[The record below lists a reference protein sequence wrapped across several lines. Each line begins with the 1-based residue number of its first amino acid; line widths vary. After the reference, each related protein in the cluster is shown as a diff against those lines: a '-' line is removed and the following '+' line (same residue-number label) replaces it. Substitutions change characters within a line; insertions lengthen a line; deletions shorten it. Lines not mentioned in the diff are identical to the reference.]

1 MYSRDCNRLQRPPR
15 LQNRSCASASSAQV
29 VQHRSKDGGPWRRVL
44 LSCAL
49 IFGCAALA
57 LAAPQASPSPVEDSK
72 PTRQIDLAK
81 LGYQGLSEEGR
92 LMTTA
97 NVTVNFVD
105 DTHVLFTFNP
115 KKLFQRDP
123 ACPPSHKDRII
134 QAQVI
139 DLETGAVVRQASWYL
154 HDERRYLW
162 PLGDGHFLLRKLDSL
177 YVLDQD
183 LHEKL
188 LLASPKQLLW
198 TGVTPDGKQIMVETA
213 VDASGKVK
221 DAAKA
226 KVRIDF
232 LDANSLAVQ
241 RTIRISQVMPLE
253 ATSLGFGDAVRGMDG
268 KIWLVRFGSGAKD
281 RNDITRVRSGCVPD
295 LKFPTYN
302 TMFVGRCSAAGS
314 DYSVSVFT
322 LTGHFLW
329 REKWSQH
336 RYEPIMERSED
347 GSRIAISTLMGSAA
361 DGTPVPEDQDWPQVQ
376 QSIRIMDAATGT
388 RVLAMKSASA
398 ILKGQNFT
406 LSPNGTQFAVLDGS
420 ALELFDLPAMS
431 TDERVKYVALQA
443 DAPTLAAPA
452 TRSSA
457 DASSEADEV
466 FDVAEQGS
474 SEEPAKVPPVA
485 APGAPEPSGAVPE
498 AASANATQPAAS
510 APPEPASDDASMVTF
525 KVASKTVVV
534 DVVVTDS
541 KGHPVKGLPPGD
553 FQLQEDGK
561 LQRVNYFH
569 EFTGYQQDGSAGA
582 PAPPPVVEAPLPS
595 NVFTNNQLT
604 REDEPITVFL
614 LDLLNTPERDQPY
627 AKEQLIQFL
636 KNKPKGSQFALCT
649 LTNSLRLIQG
659 FTNDENLLIAT
670 TLGKKGATRD
680 NPLMERDVA
689 LEKGLQIEK
698 ELAGLDANMQFV
710 VQMFQQAIAEEKVDE
725 LDRRVGI
732 TVDAFVQL
740 ARYLSGVPGRKN
752 VVWLSGSFP
761 LGIFPNSDLS
771 SAFSEMRDY
780 SQTMKKAANLL
791 ADAHVA
797 VYPVDIRGLMTQ
809 SAFAASTV
817 MDQAAPIPGSMA
829 PTGGAPSTMI
839 QNTAIN
845 VPGPTPMMQASHE
858 SLEQE
863 SGDQSTMNQIAS
875 DTGGKAFFNS
885 NGIKEAIQTAV
896 EQGSNY
902 YMLSYT
908 PANHNYDGKF
918 RKLKVQLEAKGYHL
932 TYRRGYY
939 ADDPFAAIPEEKDAL
954 SRDVG
959 VAAMQHGSPQSHQI
973 VFATR
978 IVPVGKPVKVDPT
991 KTADGKKP
999 KKNAILVTEVQH
1011 YAVDYAIAGSQ
1022 LHFVDQGPLH
1032 HAILAFMASAYD
1044 DDGKALSR
1052 VASRTTSDL
1061 KASSFHDVMI
1071 GGFRIHQ
1078 EFDVPVQAA
1087 SLRLGVEDE
1096 LNRRLGTMEI
1106 ALPVPQPPEQAGLRA
1121 KALPQIEPD

>member
-1 MYSRDCNRLQRPPR
+1 M
-15 LQNRSCASASSAQV
+15 
-29 VQHRSKDGGPWRRVL
+29 GF
-44 LSCAL
+44 L
-49 IFGCAALA
+49 IFACAAFV
-57 LAAPQASPSPVEDSK
+57 LAAPQTAPASPADSK
-72 PTRQIDLAK
+72 PTREIDLAK
-81 LGYQGLSEEGR
+81 LGYQGLSAESR

-97 NVTVNFVD
+97 NVTINFVD

-139 DLETGAVVRQASWYL
+139 DVGTGKVVRQASWYL

-162 PLGDGHFLLRKLDSL
+162 SLGDGKFLLRKLDSL

-183 LHEKL
+183 LHESL
-188 LLASPKQLLW
+188 LMASPKPLLW
-198 TGVTPDGKQIMVETA
+198 SGVTPDGKQIMLETA

-221 DAAKA
+221 DPAKA

-232 LDANSLAVQ
+232 LDAKSLAIE
-241 RTIRISQVMPLE
+241 RTIRISQVMPLD
-253 ATSLGFGDAVRGMDG
+253 ATSLGFGDAVRSTEG
-268 KIWLVRFGSGAKD
+268 KVWLVRFGSGAKD
-281 RNDITRVRSGCVPD
+281 RSYITRVRSRCIPD
-295 LKFPTYN
+295 IKFPTNN
-302 TMFVGRCSAAGS
+302 TMFVGRCSAEGS

-329 REKWSQH
+329 REKWNQH

-347 GSRIAISTLMGSAA
+347 GSRVAISTLMGTAA
-361 DGTPVPEDQDWPQVQ
+361 DGTALPEDQDWPQVQ
-376 QSIRIMDAATGT
+376 QSFRILDAATGMP
-388 RVLAMKSASA
+388 VLTTKSASA

-406 LSPNGTQFAVLDGS
+406 LSPSGTQFAVLDES

-457 DASSEADEV
+457 DATGSDADEV
-466 FDVAEQGS
+466 FDAAEQS
-474 SEEPAKVPPVA
+474 RSEEPAKAPLVA
-485 APGAPEPSGAVPE
+485 APGAAAPEGVVP
-498 AASANATQPAAS
+498 QAS
-510 APPEPASDDASMVTF
+510 APQATTSTSTDPASPDASIATF

-541 KGHPVKGLPPGD
+541 KGHPVKGLPAED

-569 EFTGYQQDGSAGA
+569 EFKGYQQDGSAGTPDSSAA
-582 PAPPPVVEAPLPS
+582 PEAPLPS

-604 REDEPITVFL
+604 KEDEPITVFL
-614 LDLLNTPERDQPY
+614 LDLLNTPQRDQPY

-649 LTNSLRLIQG
+649 LTNGLRLIQG

-670 TLGKKGATRD
+670 ARGKKGATRD
-680 NPLMERDVA
+680 NPLMEQDVA
-689 LEKGLQIEK
+689 LEKGLQMQK
-698 ELAGLDANMQFV
+698 ELAGLDPNIQFV
-710 VQMFQQAIAEEKVDE
+710 VQMFQQAQAEERTEE
-725 LDRRVGI
+725 LDRRVSI
-732 TVDAFVQL
+732 TVDAFTQL

-761 LGIFPNSDLS
+761 LGIFPNSDLT

-791 ADAHVA
+791 ADAHIA

-809 SAFAASTV
+809 SAFAASRV

-829 PTGGAPSTMI
+829 PTGGAPSSII

-845 VPGPTPMMQASHE
+845 VPGPSPMMQATHE

-863 SGDQSTMNQIAS
+863 SGDESTMNQIAA

-896 EQGSNY
+896 DQGSNY

-918 RKLKVQLEAKGYHL
+918 RKLKVSMEAKGYHL

-939 ADDPFAAIPEEKDAL
+939 ADDPFAAIPEEKNAL

-978 IVPVGKPVKVDPT
+978 VIPVGKPMKVDPA

-999 KKNAILVTEVQH
+999 RKNAILVTEIQH
-1011 YAVDYAIAGSQ
+1011 YAVDYAIAGPQ
-1022 LHFVDQGPLH
+1022 LHFVEQGPTH
-1032 HAILAFMASAYD
+1032 HSILAFMASAYD

-1052 VASRTTSDL
+1052 VATRTTSDL
-1061 KASSFHDVMI
+1061 KASSYHDVMI

-1106 ALPVPQPPEQAGLRA
+1106 SLPVPQPPEQAGLRA
-1121 KALPQIEPD
+1121 KALPEIEPD